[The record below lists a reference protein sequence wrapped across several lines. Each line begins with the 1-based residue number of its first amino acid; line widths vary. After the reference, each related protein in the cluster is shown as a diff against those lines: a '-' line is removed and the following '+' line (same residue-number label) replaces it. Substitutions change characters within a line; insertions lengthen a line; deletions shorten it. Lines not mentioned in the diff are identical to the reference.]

1 MECVHKNGIYK
12 MNFTSRYPLLNFKN
26 IILLL
31 SVLILTKA
39 HALETREHYT
49 ELKSFQHLNSD
60 KNRIFV
66 KDLLDNV
73 DLPGYAELQAPI
85 YAYIAKLKVKSGNW
99 LEGKYYLDLA
109 ISKLSLVKNDELY
122 IDSLESISGIYLIRG
137 DYAETINYVQKM
149 ADYAHDSKNK
159 RGEIVALNRLAL
171 SYIQLDLF
179 QLAVEPLQMALTL
192 ARETK
197 NYDGEFLA
205 TLYLIG
211 VRINLPGTSPQE
223 THKITIVAE
232 NIPSRLNT
240 NNGYLLRFKGVV
252 QQQLGNFSAAEKWLK
267 LGLNKAE
274 SDHDVRLL
282 QSVSKNLAELYVET
296 NKPLLALDYA
306 ITSLR
311 YNNKMPHSN
320 DSAAIQ
326 YLLSNIYQLMGDD
339 KNSLKYLRAYADI
352 QLLANETNTISL
364 VTTMDKRIENIK
376 SQQKYTELNNSFL
389 MNKILVEENKNKH
402 QQSIFIIIALGLV
415 VCFFIIVFLVH
426 HRMLKA
432 QVVTSMK
439 DGLTGLFCRSYLKS
453 YLPAVQSRFERET
466 DPDLSLGALI
476 IDCDDFKFINDTFGH
491 AGGDKALK
499 AIVNT
504 ITTQIREHD
513 LLIRWGGDEFVLI
526 CESVSHSQIREL
538 AKRIIRSIND
548 LLIEYD
554 QATLSVTISAG
565 YALHDKNEKFNFDEL
580 IKAADDFLLTTK
592 RSGKNNYLGSKSNSL
607 SATEFSK
614 IFSKGLV

>member
-1 MECVHKNGIYK
+1 
-12 MNFTSRYPLLNFKN
+12 
-26 IILLL
+26 
-31 SVLILTKA
+31 
-39 HALETREHYT
+39 
-49 ELKSFQHLNSD
+49 
-60 KNRIFV
+60 
-66 KDLLDNV
+66 
-73 DLPGYAELQAPI
+73 
-85 YAYIAKLKVKSGNW
+85 
-99 LEGKYYLDLA
+99 
-109 ISKLSLVKNDELY
+109 
-122 IDSLESISGIYLIRG
+122 
-137 DYAETINYVQKM
+137 M

-205 TLYLIG
+205 TLYLIC
-211 VRINLPGTSPQE
+211 VRINLPETSPQE
-223 THKITIVAE
+223 TDKLTIVAE
-232 NIPSRLNT
+232 NIPSRLNID
-240 NNGYLLRFKGVV
+240 NGYLHRFKGVV
-252 QQQLGNFSAAEKWLK
+252 QQQLGSFSAAEKWLK
-267 LGLNKAE
+267 LALNKAE

-339 KNSLKYLRAYADI
+339 NNSLKYLRAYADI
-352 QLLANETNTISL
+352 QLLANATNTISL
-364 VTTMDKRIENIK
+364 VTTMDKRIDNII
-376 SQQKYTELNNSFL
+376 SQQKYAELNNSLL
-389 MNKILVEENKNKH
+389 MNKILVEENKNKQ
-402 QQSIFIIIALGLV
+402 QQSIFIIIALALV

-439 DGLTGLFCRSYLKS
+439 DGLTGLYCRSYLKS

-504 ITTQIREHD
+504 ITTQ
-513 LLIRWGGDEFVLI
+513 IRWGGDEFVLI

-607 SATEFSK
+607 SASEFSK

>member
-1 MECVHKNGIYK
+1 M
-12 MNFTSRYPLLNFKN
+12 
-26 IILLL
+26 
-31 SVLILTKA
+31 LIKV
-39 HALETREHYT
+39 
-49 ELKSFQHLNSD
+49 S
-60 KNRIFV
+60 
-66 KDLLDNV
+66 
-73 DLPGYAELQAPI
+73 LPAYAELQAPI
-85 YAYIAKLKVKSGNW
+85 YAYIAKLKVKSGDW
-99 LEGKYYLDLA
+99 VEGKYYLDLA
-109 ISKLSLVKNDELY
+109 ISKLSLVKSDELY
-122 IDSLESISGIYLIRG
+122 IDSLESISGIYLVRG
-137 DYAETINYVQKM
+137 NYAETIVYVQKM

-171 SYIQLDLF
+171 IYIQLDLF

-205 TLYLIG
+205 TLYLIC
-211 VRINLPGTSPQE
+211 VHINLPEVGPQE
-223 THKITIVAE
+223 TFELTIVAE
-232 NIPSRLNT
+232 NIPSRLNN
-240 NNGYLLRFKGVV
+240 NNGYLTRFKGIV

-267 LGLNKAE
+267 LALNKAE
-274 SDHDVRLL
+274 SDHDIRLL
-282 QSVSKNLAELYVET
+282 QAVSKNLAELYVVT

-306 ITSLR
+306 IMSLR

-320 DSAAIQ
+320 NSAAIQ

-339 KNSLKYLRAYADI
+339 KNSLKYLRAYANF
-352 QLLANETNTISL
+352 QHLANETNTISL

-376 SQQKYTELNNSFL
+376 SQHEYAELNNSFL
-389 MNKILVEENKNKH
+389 INKVMVEENKNKQ
-402 QQSIFIIIALGLV
+402 QQSIFILIALGLV
-415 VCFFIIVFLVH
+415 FCFFIIVFFVH

-439 DGLTGLFCRSYLKS
+439 DGLTGVFCRSYLKS

-466 DPDLSLGALI
+466 DPELSLGALI

-526 CESVSHSQIREL
+526 CESVSHSQMREL
-538 AKRIIRSIND
+538 AKRIIRSISD

-580 IKAADDFLLTTK
+580 IKTADGFLLTTK
-592 RSGKNNYLGSKSNSL
+592 RSGKNNYLGSKNNGL
-607 SATEFSK
+607 SATDFSK
-614 IFSKGLV
+614 IFSKGIV